1 VITADAVTSTC
12 LFASVGVSLEVA
24 FTAIANLRARDRR
37 LRGHSYLWMF
47 PIYGLVYPLF
57 AWSWPVLGGLPLIL
71 RGGLYVVAAYV
82 VEYGTGWLLRRA
94 TGSCPW
100 EDSYRASRWGVH
112 GLIRLDYAPLWLA
125 VTLLFERLY
134 RTLAG

>member
-1 VITADAVTSTC
+1 VITDDVVVSTW

-24 FTAIANLRARDRR
+24 FTATATLRARDPG

-57 AWSWPVLGGLPLIL
+57 AWSWPLVGGWPVVL
-71 RGGLYVVAAYV
+71 RCALYVLAAYV
-82 VEYGTGWLLRRA
+82 VEYTSGWLLRRA

-100 EDSYRASRWGVH
+100 EVSYRASPWGVH
-112 GLIRLDYAPLWLA
+112 GLIRLDYAPLWLGVA
-125 VTLLFERLY
+125 LLFERLY
-134 RTLAG
+134 RVLAV